1 MSKIFERMQSRQFT
15 RKQKSKL
22 EVALIY
28 LILAVMFLIIF
39 YPLFWA
45 FAISMNT
52 TSNLFTASLSPKN
65 WSLDNYVWLFTNP
78 RSDYLLWYR
87 NTLFVSTIV
96 TVVTTLL
103 VSFTAYAFSRYR
115 FRGRTYGLYAFLL
128 LQMFPV
134 LMAMVAL
141 FILLNTIGLVDN
153 LWGLILIYIGGNI
166 PMNAFLVKGYL
177 DTLPKSLDE
186 SAKMDGAGHFR
197 IFFQI
202 LLPLAKPI
210 LSVVA
215 LFNFMAPFMDFIL
228 PRIVLRSPE
237 NFTVALGLYNF
248 VNAQFSNNFS
258 RFAAGAV
265 LIAVPI
271 ATVYLLLQKYLIS
284 GLAAGATKG

>member
-1 MSKIFERMQSRQFT
+1 MSRFFEKLKTKKVSG
-15 RKQKSKL
+15 KQKSRI

-28 LILAVMFLIIF
+28 IVIAIMFVIIF
-39 YPLFWA
+39 YPLVWA

-52 TSNLFTASLSPKN
+52 TTSLYGASLIPDN
-65 WSLDNYVWLFTNP
+65 WSLENYRWLFTNP

-87 NTLFVSTIV
+87 NTLFVATVVSVISTI
-96 TVVTTLL
+96 L
-103 VSFTAYAFSRYR
+103 VSLTGYAFSRYR
-115 FRGRTYGLYAFLL
+115 FRGRTNGLYAFLL

-141 FILLNTIGLVDN
+141 YILLNTIGLIDN
-153 LWGLILIYIGGNI
+153 LWGLILIYVGGNI
-166 PMNAFLVKGYL
+166 PMNSFLVKGYF

-215 LFNFMAPFMDFIL
+215 LFNFMGPFMDFIL
-228 PRIVLRSPE
+228 PRIVLRSPQ
-237 NFTVALGLYNF
+237 NFTLALGLYNF
-248 VNAQFSNNFS
+248 VNAQFSNNFT
-258 RFAAGAV
+258 RFAAGAI

-271 ATVYLLLQKYLIS
+271 ATVYLILQKYLIS

>member
-1 MSKIFERMQSRQFT
+1 MQKIKKSG
-15 RKQKSKL
+15 KQKYMSNKKRNKIQL
-22 EVALIY
+22 SLIY
-28 LILAVMFLIIF
+28 LVIGIMFVIIF

-45 FAISMNT
+45 VAISMNT
-52 TSNLFTASLSPKN
+52 TTSLYGASLSPEN
-65 WSLDNYVWLFTNP
+65 WQLDNYVWLFTHP
-78 RSDYLLWYR
+78 RSNYLLWYR
-87 NTLFVSTIV
+87 NTLFVST
-96 TVVTTLL
+96 VVTIITTTL
-103 VSFTAYAFSRYR
+103 VSFTGYVFSRYK
-115 FRGRTYGLYAFLL
+115 FKGRNYGLYAFLL

-141 FILLNTIGLVDN
+141 YILLNTVGLLDN
-153 LWGLILIYIGGNI
+153 LWGLILIYVGGGI
-166 PMNAFLVKGYL
+166 PMNSFLVKGYF
-177 DTLPKSLDE
+177 DTISRSLDE

-237 NFTVALGLYNF
+237 NFTLALGLFNF

-265 LIAVPI
+265 LVAIPI
-271 ATVYLLLQKYLIS
+271 ATVYLVLQKYLIS